1 MKVKGYF
8 GLYINFGF
16 ILLEDSPTYLEF
28 IKELTARLE
37 QEGFEICV
45 ALAPN
50 IIDQSGVIY
59 KGHDYEGLGKVT
71 TAVLL
76 MTYDWGKTLGPT
88 TSVAPVYLMREV
100 FDYSITKIPPAKTY
114 IGIPTFGYLW
124 TFQTIGGIEIAHY
137 VSNNTA
143 IDLAIEKGAEIQYDD
158 YAQAPFYYY
167 GDAPNKIN
175 HIVWFEDVRSINAK
189 LNLVTEYGFRGISI
203 LNIMDKFPQLWFVIN
218 TQYNIRNAI

>member
-1 MKVKGYF
+1 
-8 GLYINFGF
+8 
-16 ILLEDSPTYLEF
+16 
-28 IKELTARLE
+28 
-37 QEGFEICV
+37 
-45 ALAPN
+45 
-50 IIDQSGVIY
+50 
-59 KGHDYEGLGKVT
+59 
-71 TAVLL
+71 